1 MIWRMPLGGSSST
14 SLAEDEELLR
24 GVLSEQKSSLLRY
37 NRRVAGFSAGT
48 ANAPARPFSHQL
60 NSAQIRGF
68 FYVDSRYADAP
79 GHDYQAQQ

>member
-1 MIWRMPLGGSSST
+1 MKWVERAKD
-14 SLAEDEELLR
+14 LAAALQSKGCGLFGRD
-24 GVLSEQKSSLLRY
+24 VNVPSQ
-37 NRRVAGFSAGT
+37 
-48 ANAPARPFSHQL
+48 PFLTQL

>member
-1 MIWRMPLGGSSST
+1 
-14 SLAEDEELLR
+14 LAGNEELLR
-24 GVLSEQKSSLLRY
+24 DGWSKQKTSLLRY
-37 NRRVAGFSAGT
+37 NQRVAGFSAGM
-48 ANAPARPFSHQL
+48 PMRLHDQFSHQL

>member
-1 MIWRMPLGGSSST
+1 MMRRCREAVERAKD
-14 SLAEDEELLR
+14 LAAALQSKGCGLFGRD
-24 GVLSEQKSSLLRY
+24 
-37 NRRVAGFSAGT
+37 

>member
-1 MIWRMPLGGSSST
+1 MPLGGSSNTFS
-14 SLAEDEELLR
+14 AEDEALSR
-24 GVLSEQKSSLLRY
+24 GLSEQRTSLLRY
-37 NRRVAGFSAGT
+37 NRRVAGFFGRD